1 MDTRS
6 FREIVRTVT
15 VSYPIPFLFA
25 LLIAPSAVLAN
36 GVVQGGVLSYLLR
49 NQGIG
54 TGRQS
59 LLFCFTGAAVLQ
71 GPKSWVFAATG
82 IVSFLVAVG
91 IAIYAVMRKPD
102 LLRSERYSLVNR
114 YIDLLEDG
122 DMDQTTRDAA
132 AKTID
137 GYMEESV
144 PKRTLSGSKR
154 DPRSSGRE

>member
-25 LLIAPSAVLAN
+25 LLIAV
-36 GVVQGGVLSYLLR
+36 
-49 NQGIG
+49 
-54 TGRQS
+54 

>member
-15 VSYPIPFLFA
+15 VSYPIPFRFA
-25 LLIAPSAVLAN
+25 LLIAV
-36 GVVQGGVLSYLLR
+36 
-49 NQGIG
+49 
-54 TGRQS
+54 